1 LQVATIAKD
10 GLLVVRRKQNLAPC
24 RECIIIP
31 RQVLSGLLMALHI
44 KLDHPSTH
52 QLRSIVGRYFY
63 ALDIDKNIES
73 ITKSCYQCAS
83 LQNVPKARI
92 EQSSTDPPEGIGI
105 SFAADVLRR
114 ERQLILIV
122 RECVSSFTVAQI
134 IETEKKDSLRDA
146 LVRMC
151 LELRPLDGP
160 FAVIRTDAA
169 PGFVALVENVVL
181 AKHRLCIEVG
191 RIKNL
196 NKNPIAERAVQ
207 EVESEILHQDPTG
220 GAITAVQLSTTI
232 ARLNSRIRNRG
243 LSAREIW
250 TQRDQF
256 TLEQLPISDRQ
267 LILDQHLLRTK
278 NHPYSEHAKAPN
290 SNTRPRFNICIG
302 DLVYLYTDK
311 SKSRGRSRYLV
322 VSVEDGWCNIRKFA
336 GSQLRSMSYRVKQS
350 ECYKVPSD
358 VVPINHRYPEASEGD
373 EYPPEIVP
381 PQLPNIPVE
390 ISVPEP
396 GVDIQPVHMPAVET
410 PQEIHPNLAMSD
422 SLNPEAHPPSSQI
435 DNERNYHDP
444 NEPQNIACD
453 DRPTRVR
460 KPPKYLQDYDCS

>member
-1 LQVATIAKD
+1 MSH
-10 GLLVVRRKQNLAPC
+10 LL
-24 RECIIIP
+24 
-31 RQVLSGLLMALHI
+31 
-44 KLDHPSTH
+44 
-52 QLRSIVGRYFY
+52 
-63 ALDIDKNIES
+63 
-73 ITKSCYQCAS
+73 
-83 LQNVPKARI
+83 
-92 EQSSTDPPEGIGI
+92 
-105 SFAADVLRR
+105 
-114 ERQLILIV
+114 
-122 RECVSSFTVAQI
+122 VAQI
-134 IETEKKDSLRDA
+134 IDSEKKDSLCDA
-146 LVRMC
+146 LVRLC

-169 PGFVALVENVVL
+169 PGFVALVENDVL

-220 GAITAVQLSTTI
+220 GAVTAVQLSTTI

-278 NHPYSEHAKAPN
+278 NHPYSEHSKAPN
-290 SNTRPRFNICIG
+290 GNTRPQISISIG

-322 VSVEDGWCNIRKFA
+322 VSIENGWCNIRKFA

-350 ECYKVPSD
+350 ECYKVPSC
-358 VVPINHRYPEASEGD
+358 VVSDSHRYPVVSEED
-373 EYPPEIVP
+373 EPPLAVIP
-381 PQLPNIPVE
+381 PQLPEIPDE
-390 ISVPEP
+390 ISLPEP
-396 GVDIQPVHMPAVET
+396 DVDIQPVHMPPVP
-410 PQEIHPNLAMSD
+410 PQEIHPNLALLD
-422 SLNPEAHPPSSQI
+422 SSTCDALPPSSQI
-435 DNERNYHDP
+435 DNNSNSRDP
-444 NEPQNIACD
+444 ITPQNIACD

-460 KPPKYLQDYDCS
+460 KPPQYLLDFDCS